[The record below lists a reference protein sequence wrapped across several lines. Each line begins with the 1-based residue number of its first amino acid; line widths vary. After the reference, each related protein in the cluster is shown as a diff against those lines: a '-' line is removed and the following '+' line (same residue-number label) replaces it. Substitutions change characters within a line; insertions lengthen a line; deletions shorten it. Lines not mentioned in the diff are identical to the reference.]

1 MKLSEAIKEGAKL
14 TKPQIGRFAYLGHD
28 GLRCC
33 ALGAAAYYLEGEVMP
48 VDESRV
54 VCNIIKSHQI
64 DIEQWIAHPVRPGV
78 FSLPVK
84 MVVQELNDCYDWTR
98 EQIADWLEGLGL

>member
-33 ALGAAAYYLEGEVMP
+33 ALGAAVYYLEGEVMP
-48 VDESRV
+48 IDDRRIVM
-54 VCNIIKSHQI
+54 NILKSNHI
-64 DIEQWIAHPVRPGV
+64 DVEQWVEHPERVNHDLTPLK
-78 FSLPVK
+78 F
-84 MVVQELNDCYDWTR
+84 VVQELNDSCNWTR